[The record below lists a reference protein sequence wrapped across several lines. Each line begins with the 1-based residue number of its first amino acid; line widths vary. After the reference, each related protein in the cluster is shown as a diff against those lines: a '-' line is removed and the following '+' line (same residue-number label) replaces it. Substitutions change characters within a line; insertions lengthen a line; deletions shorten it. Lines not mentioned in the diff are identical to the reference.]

1 MKKMVILIPENKNT
15 GKMVNG
21 VFVHTNPCKSW
32 VRSKVITSLVESG
45 AKITHRCASYIIVE
59 NTQIIF
65 KGIHLDRPADYSRY
79 DEDTTFLTLDN
90 IMFINAAD
98 ALNNLLI
105 QKKDVKIFRF
115 SSPKIFAE
123 ENPFRL
129 EVNTYYKVTN
139 ESVLGSM
146 YVKVKTYKAPGS
158 PLEENCFWSKADAI
172 NYAMV
177 LCQKRIE
184 MSQHIID
191 VENENIKKLRDNFDE
206 FMSRIVMEED

>member
-1 MKKMVILIPENKNT
+1 MKKMVILVPENKNT

-32 VRSKVITSLVESG
+32 VRGKVITSLVASG

-105 QKKDVKIFRF
+105 QKK
-115 SSPKIFAE
+115 
-123 ENPFRL
+123 
-129 EVNTYYKVTN
+129 
-139 ESVLGSM
+139 G
-146 YVKVKTYKAPGS
+146 
-158 PLEENCFWSKADAI
+158 
-172 NYAMV
+172 
-177 LCQKRIE
+177 CQ
-184 MSQHIID
+184 
-191 VENENIKKLRDNFDE
+191 NL
-206 FMSRIVMEED
+206 